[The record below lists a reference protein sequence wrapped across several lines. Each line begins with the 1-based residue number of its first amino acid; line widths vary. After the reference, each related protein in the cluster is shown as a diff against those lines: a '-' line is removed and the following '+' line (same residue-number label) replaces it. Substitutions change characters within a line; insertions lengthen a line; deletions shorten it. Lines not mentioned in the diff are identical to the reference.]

1 MSRNQVN
8 LHLVP
13 GDDKEVEIHVTVEQ
27 EEDIAAYMFSSN
39 RSHFAEVFI
48 RWLRERVDE
57 PVSSF
62 DFNLAGEDEV
72 NSRLRDALS
81 KSGANVKLAS

>member
-13 GDDKEVEIHVTVEQ
+13 GDEKEVEIHVTVEQ
-27 EEDIAAYMFSSN
+27 EEDISAYMFSSN
-39 RSHFAEVFI
+39 QAHFTEVFV

-62 DFNLAGEDEV
+62 DFNLAGTDDV
-72 NSRLRDALS
+72 NSRLKEALA

>member
-13 GDDKEVEIHVTVEQ
+13 GDEKEVEIHVTVEQ

-39 RSHFAEVFI
+39 QAHFAEVFI
-48 RWLRERVDE
+48 RWLRERVDQ
-57 PVSSF
+57 PVSDF
-62 DFNLAGEDEV
+62 DFNLAGTDPV
-72 NSRLRDALS
+72 NTRLKEELA
-81 KSGANVKLAS
+81 KSGANVKLAG